1 MVIASASKEEG
12 ENMEGGPHWEEYI
25 AMAPKGKV
33 KRRAPVGFNQVEG
46 KQEDGIQ

>member
-1 MVIASASKEEG
+1 MLARKRERTWKADPTGRS
-12 ENMEGGPHWEEYI
+12 I